1 MKNLFNFK
9 MYILLSVF
17 FVGTSFVYA
26 QTQDIPTLEMPQ
38 SLKCFTSDVDES
50 CQTFDGTQPA
60 LHFVYEATG
69 AGVLTVA
76 VGQQDAEQNQPNQ
89 DITDIVL
96 EFYDSNGNFR
106 QQVDTDYV
114 GQEIAF
120 FKVPQPGTYYAVIK
134 SWGNEELPAY
144 LEINSSWMP
153 YPSLIPNSD
162 DSRNLVG
169 PDGNFLPIVVTQD
182 LPIDTFVDGN
192 LNSDSPLDVWVTQLD
207 LDPNFDHLIWVEV
220 ETSDIDIV
228 LRAYQ
233 KFNPESLQSVDGKV
247 TGTENLTYSPTTGQ
261 GPIYLQVLLLTDLVN
276 IDVSDVDDLSSVDLS
291 SINLPK
297 LFGEYKLRVRHA
309 KMPR

>member
-1 MKNLFNFK
+1 MKNFK

-17 FVGTSFVYA
+17 FIGTGFVYA
-26 QTQDIPTLEMPQ
+26 QDIPTLEMPQ
-38 SLKCFTSDVDES
+38 SLKCYSSNADES
-50 CQTFDGTQPA
+50 CQTFDSTQSA

-89 DITDIVL
+89 DIADIVL
-96 EFYDSNGNFR
+96 EFYDSNGNVR
-106 QQVDTDYV
+106 QTIDTDYV

-144 LEINSSWMP
+144 LEINSSWTP
-153 YPSLIPNSD
+153 YPSLIPNSN

-169 PDGNFLPIVVTQD
+169 PDGNFLPIVVAQD
-182 LPIDTFVDGN
+182 LSIGTFVDGN

-207 LDPNFDHLIWVEV
+207 LDPNFDHLIWAEA
-220 ETSDIDIV
+220 ETSDIDIS
-228 LRAYQ
+228 LRAYE
-233 KFNPESLQSVDGKV
+233 KFNPESLQSVDKIIR
-247 TGTENLTYSPTTGQ
+247 GTESLTYTPTGQ
-261 GPIYLQVLLLTDLVN
+261 GPISIYLQVLLLTDLVN